1 MNRKQI
7 LIASAFLILSLTA
20 AGCNDDAQDVEG
32 ILRASGFVE
41 GRSYTIISTLSGT
54 IDLVLVDQGDQVQA
68 DQELFRLDDATY
80 LHVQAQVQ
88 AGVDAAEAGLKA
100 LEEKPSAEEIER
112 GQAMVSISDAELEG
126 AIAALEL
133 LESIYSPQD
142 PPEAELHAAESAVS
156 VAEAG
161 VDLAKAQL
169 SQIRAG
175 PLDGERR
182 MAEAL
187 LRETEAQLKLVK
199 RQLED
204 LSLKSPAS
212 GIVQEI
218 LVSEG
223 ETVTPGAQVARV
235 LDPTFM
241 TVKVYIPEAQVAI
254 LQIGGTVEISA
265 DAYPEEQFS
274 GSVLRIADEAQF
286 TPTLVLT
293 EEERVKLVFEVEI
306 LIEDG
311 LDKLKPGMPVD
322 VVIQT

>member
-1 MNRKQI
+1 MNRKQV
-7 LIASAFLILSLTA
+7 LIAVAFLILSLTA
-20 AGCNDDAQDVEG
+20 SGCNNDAQDVEG
-32 ILRASGFVE
+32 TIRASGFVE
-41 GRSYTIISTLSGT
+41 GRSYRIISTLSGT
-54 IDLVLVDQGDQVQA
+54 IDLVLVEQGDQVGA
-68 DQELFRLDDATY
+68 DQELIYLDDATY
-80 LHVQAQVQ
+80 LHVQDQVQ
-88 AGVDAAEAGLKA
+88 AGVDAAEAGLNA
-100 LEEKPSAEEIER
+100 IEEKPSEEEIER
-112 GQAMVSISDAELEG
+112 GQAVVSISEAELEG
-126 AIAALEL
+126 AAAALEL
-133 LESIYSPQD
+133 LKSIYSPQD
-142 PPEAELHAAESAVS
+142 PPDAELHAAESAVS
-156 VAEAG
+156 IAEAG

-187 LRETEAQLKLVK
+187 LSEAEAQLRLVE

-204 LSLKSPAS
+204 LSFKSPIS

-218 LVSEG
+218 LASEG
-223 ETVTPGAQVARV
+223 ETVTPGALVARV
-235 LDPTFM
+235 IDPTVM
-241 TVKVYIPEAQVAI
+241 TVKVYVPEAQVAT
-254 LQIGGTVEISA
+254 LRIGDTVEVSA
-265 DAYPEEQFS
+265 DAYPEEVFS

>member
-1 MNRKQI
+1 MKRKQV
-7 LIASAFLILSLTA
+7 LIAAAFLILSLTA
-20 AGCNDDAQDVEG
+20 AGCNDDTQDVEG

-41 GRSYTIISTLSGT
+41 GRSYTIVSTLSGT
-54 IDLVLVDQGDQVQA
+54 IDLVHVDQGDQVGA
-68 DQELFRLDDATY
+68 DQELFHLDDATY
-80 LHVQAQVQ
+80 LFVQDQAR
-88 AGVDAAEAGLKA
+88 AGVDAAEAGLNA
-100 LEEKPSAEEIER
+100 IEEKPSAEEIER
-112 GQAMVSISDAELEG
+112 GQAMVSISEAELEG
-126 AIAALEL
+126 AIASLEL
-133 LESIYSPQD
+133 LKAIYSPQD

-156 VAEAG
+156 IAEAG

-169 SQIRAG
+169 SQIIAG

-182 MAEAL
+182 MTEAL
-187 LRETEAQLKLVK
+187 LRETEAQLRLVE
-199 RQLED
+199 RQLEE

-212 GIVQEI
+212 GNVQEI

-223 ETVTPGAQVARV
+223 ETVTPGASVARV

-241 TVKVYIPEAQVAI
+241 TVKVYVPEAQVAT
-254 LQIGGTVEISA
+254 LRIGDTVEVSA
-265 DAYPEEQFS
+265 DAYPEEKFS

-311 LDKLKPGMPVD
+311 LDNLKPGMPVD